1 MPKPRR
7 VFLVGLMGAGK
18 TTIGRHLAGALG
30 LHFVDSDEEII
41 ARTGVEIPLIFEIE
55 GEAGFRAR
63 EHRVIDE
70 LTQQADIVLAT
81 GGGVVLEPLNR
92 HYLKE
97 RGYVVYLRAPVHI
110 LVHRTRRDRKRPLLQ
125 DCDPRTRLEDLYR
138 QRDPLYREVADL
150 VVDTENHSLRQ
161 IVAHICQQLTEHGYP
176 AS

>member
-1 MPKPRR
+1 MSKPRR

-18 TTIGRHLAGALG
+18 TTIGRHLANTLG
-30 LHFVDSDEEII
+30 LRFVDSDDEII

-55 GEAGFRAR
+55 GESGFRSR
-63 EHRVIDE
+63 EQKVIDE

-81 GGGVVLEPLNR
+81 GGGAVLDPINRQHLN
-92 HYLKE
+92 E

-110 LVHRTRRDRKRPLLQ
+110 LVHRTRRDRKRPLLH

-150 VVDTENHSLRQ
+150 VVDTDNHSLRQ
-161 IVAHICQQLTEHGYP
+161 VVAHICQQLTEHGYP